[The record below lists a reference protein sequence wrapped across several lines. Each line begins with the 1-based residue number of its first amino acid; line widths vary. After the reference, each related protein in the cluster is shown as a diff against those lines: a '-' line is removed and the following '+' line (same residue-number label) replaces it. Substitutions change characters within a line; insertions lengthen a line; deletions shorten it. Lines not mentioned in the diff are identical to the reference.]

1 MKPQTKEF
9 PSHLDERKFKRA
21 DTVIPGM
28 LIFGNLKVRIS
39 VLDLSIAGA
48 KIRTDAPID
57 PGRKIALAID
67 GFGSFPAEVV
77 WRREGRIG
85 MRFRDK
91 PSVIAEALPEHIAT
105 RVDAV
110 PEDGLPE
117 PKPGVAAS
125 TTD

>member
-1 MKPQTKEF
+1 MKTKPKEF

-57 PGRKIALAID
+57 AGRRISLAID

-85 MRFRDK
+85 IRFRDE

-110 PEDGLPE
+110 PEDGPAE
-117 PKPGVAAS
+117 PKHGVAAPPA
-125 TTD
+125 D